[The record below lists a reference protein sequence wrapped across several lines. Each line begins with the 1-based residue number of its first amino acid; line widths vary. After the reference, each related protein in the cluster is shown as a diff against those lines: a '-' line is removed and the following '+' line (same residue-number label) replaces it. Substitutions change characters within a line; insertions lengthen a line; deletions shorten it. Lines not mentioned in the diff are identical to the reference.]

1 MAEPS
6 AEKSIDIKKNR
17 RTAYKAEQAVFLPYL
32 DAACTRWFAA
42 MLRMLLEMAWKADF
56 RIPFFRLIFRRGM
69 NRLANAFDRFN
80 GFAAFDRLAAFDRFA
95 AFNGFTAVTAFLFGA
110 AFLLAEAVSG
120 FFGVRTAAVTQS
132 FYFLFSIT
140 HRP

>member
-6 AEKSIDIKKNR
+6 TEKSIDIKKNR

-69 NRLANAFDRFN
+69 NRLANAFDSFN
-80 GFAAFDRLAAFDRFA
+80 GFAAFDRFA